1 MVAASEGLF
10 STPSRMPASVS
21 LVHLLGSPPDDKGA
35 PTSLTCRLVTIEPRT
50 HLDLDLERK
59 GQDHHLLTEGAPSAL
74 VQIGHD

>member
-35 PTSLTCRLVTIEPRT
+35 PTSLTCRSVTIEPRT
-50 HLDLDLERK
+50 HLDLALDLEWVPEDEGIK
-59 GQDHHLLTEGAPSAL
+59 AALTLWG
-74 VQIGHD
+74 

>member
-35 PTSLTCRLVTIEPRT
+35 PTSLTCRLFTIEPRT
-50 HLDLDLERK
+50 HLDLDLDLAGKAAR
-59 GQDHHLLTEGAPSAL
+59 GLAVAPGALMTGSSR
-74 VQIGHD
+74 